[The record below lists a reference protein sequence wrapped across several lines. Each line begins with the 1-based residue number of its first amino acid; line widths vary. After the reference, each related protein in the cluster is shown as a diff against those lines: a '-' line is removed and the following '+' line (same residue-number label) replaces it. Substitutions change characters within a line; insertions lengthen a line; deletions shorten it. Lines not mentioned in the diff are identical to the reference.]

1 MSTDAYRTNKGL
13 RVDLTDQVLIKM
25 QIDITLSGNCSNV
38 AGWTVRPVVD
48 VDYVHAFGDTDLD
61 ATSHVGDVAMG
72 TSLDVWSENVGR
84 FTIGAKARNV
94 NIGFGFNSVEPRA
107 MVVAKS
113 SMVSYTP
120 IMSSKSKFLAQ

>member
-1 MSTDAYRTNKGL
+1 
-13 RVDLTDQVLIKM
+13 M

>member
-1 MSTDAYRTNKGL
+1 
-13 RVDLTDQVLIKM
+13 M

-61 ATSHVGDVAMG
+61 ATSHVADLAMG

-84 FTIGAKARNV
+84 FTIRAEARNV
-94 NIGFGFNSVEPRA
+94 NIGFGFKLGG
-107 MVVAKS
+107 AKS
-113 SMVSYTP
+113 NGGYEEFFGQINAKYVY
-120 IMSSKSKFLAQ
+120 

>member
-94 NIGFGFNSVEPRA
+94 NIGFGFKIGG
-107 MVVAKS
+107 AKS
-113 SMVSYTP
+113 DGGYEEFYGQLHTNYV
-120 IMSSKSKFLAQ
+120 F